1 MAVRLHRHARAWPL
15 TRKECGAR
23 KVPHQLRRVIPER
36 YGNSMICDLC
46 GATIEKARKLPQAR
60 ATAA

>member
-1 MAVRLHRHARAWPL
+1 MAVRLYRPARAWPL

-36 YGNSMICDLC
+36 DGNSLVCNLC
-46 GATIEKARKLPQAR
+46 GATIENARRAAPRQAS
-60 ATAA
+60 